1 MRYDNIKK
9 IKKEGKMPKKI
20 SWILRIAFT
29 AILLFIILFG
39 VAESISESGFI
50 ETMKRPSVVVLFL
63 IFALVS
69 YVTSWFNIK
78 LTAKLLLIFG
88 LVLAVFTFIVPSVSV
103 KTKALMTPL
112 IGIFILAAIVY
123 WALKRKK

>member
-69 YVTSWFNIK
+69 YVTSWK
-78 LTAKLLLIFG
+78 GK
-88 LVLAVFTFIVPSVSV
+88 S
-103 KTKALMTPL
+103 KAD
-112 IGIFILAAIVY
+112 F
-123 WALKRKK
+123 KRKGICFFLTLNFPIYANLTHLSLMQL